1 MADERKP
8 LARHDPLRLTGID
21 SRVRVCERR
30 TRGHG
35 CPRSASTGQMMPF
48 LAVTHSVGRLAG
60 KFIQPPMHF
69 GIRLTIFD
77 CPLE

>member
-35 CPRSASTGQMMPF
+35 CPRSSMAI
-48 LAVTHSVGRLAG
+48 AG
-60 KFIQPPMHF
+60 KARRAIDESTPALQAFSVPWQGTP
-69 GIRLTIFD
+69 RV
-77 CPLE
+77 